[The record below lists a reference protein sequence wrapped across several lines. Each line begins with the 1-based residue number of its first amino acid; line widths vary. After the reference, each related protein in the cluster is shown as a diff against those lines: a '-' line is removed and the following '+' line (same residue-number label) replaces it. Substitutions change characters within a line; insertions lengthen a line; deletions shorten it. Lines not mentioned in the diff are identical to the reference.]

1 MSLLN
6 NRALISHLI
15 VTELLHD
22 VQLVASARGPKR
34 GLEHSPHVFAAVKQH
49 IRIHNGIVKNTLQ
62 GSFEEGIHVLKS
74 FLLCRIKIALR
85 LTLSGVIAVHDLKPI
100 YCSCAP
106 PFILHPLKS
115 RRLQKRSK
123 TTRSKL
129 PIIRFLDWIVEYM
142 SNLL

>member
-6 NRALISHLI
+6 NRALISHLVVI
-15 VTELLHD
+15 ELLHD

-34 GLEHSPHVFAAVKQH
+34 AAVKQH
-49 IRIHNGIVKNTLQ
+49 IRIHNGIVKNTQQ
-62 GSFEEGIHVLKS
+62 GGFEEGVHVLKS

-129 PIIRFLDWIVEYM
+129 PVIRFLDWIVEYM